1 MCEWTHV
8 SHKASG
14 QYRAIPIPNGKK
26 VINARIWNSG
36 AIFRWDFYNQNLY
49 YSLYTTYNG
58 AIVVMNGEATVD
70 LRYIIVD
77 A

>member
-26 VINARIWNSG
+26 VIAARTWDRAVIFEWN
-36 AIFRWDFYNQNLY
+36 FYNQNLY
-49 YSLYTTYNG
+49 YTLFTIYNG
-58 AIVVMNGEATVD
+58 GFVYMSSEVTMDVY
-70 LRYIIVD
+70 YILVD